1 MRAVLC
7 GGTGFI
13 GSALAEALSARG
25 DEVWIITRSKPA
37 APAAGLLY
45 ATWDSWLA
53 DPGLTGPVDAI
64 VNLSGATIGRRWT
77 SKSKALIH
85 SSRIQAAGRIAD
97 AVARMP
103 SLPAVLVNASAISL
117 YGHSE
122 STGGRYPMPFDESAP
137 PRPEDFLSETI
148 VQWEAAV
155 DRIPIDRIVKLRI
168 GLALGNGGGSYPL
181 LSLPTKLF
189 AGGRLGSGRQGMP
202 WIHIDDIVGL
212 ILLGLDNEAI
222 SGPVNAVAPDSVDN
236 DAFGRTLAKVLGR
249 PYWLHAPAWAIRAA
263 LGEMS
268 ALLLAGQFA
277 IPRKALAHGYVFRHP
292 KLEGAL
298 GDLKDR
304 R

>member
-1 MRAVLC
+1 MRVVVC

-45 ATWDSWLA
+45 ATWEEWVA
-53 DPGLTGPVDAI
+53 DPHLTGPADAV

-77 SKSKALIH
+77 REAKRRIV
-85 SSRIQAAGRIAD
+85 SSRTEAAGRIAD
-97 AVARMP
+97 AVRRMSHP
-103 SLPAVLVNASAISL
+103 PAVLVNASAISL

-122 STGGRYPMPFDESAP
+122 SADGHYPLPFDESSAP
-137 PRPEDFLSETI
+137 VRTDFLSDTI
-148 VQWEAAV
+148 VQWETAA
-155 DRIPIDRIVKLRI
+155 DLIPVPRIVKLRI
-168 GLALGNGGGSYPL
+168 GLALGNEGGSYPM
-181 LSLPTKLF
+181 LSLPTKMF

-212 ILLGLDNEAI
+212 ILFCLDNDEI
-222 SGPVNAVAPDSVDN
+222 SGPVNAVAPELADN
-236 DAFGRTLAKVLGR
+236 DTFGRALAKALGK

-268 ALLLAGQFA
+268 ALLLTGQFA
-277 IPRKALAHGYVFRHP
+277 VPRKALEHGYSFRYP
-292 KLEGAL
+292 RLADAL
-298 GDLKDR
+298 RDLSGR
-304 R
+304 S

>member
-25 DEVWIITRSKPA
+25 DEVWIISRSKPA

-45 ATWDSWLA
+45 ATWESWLA
-53 DPGLTGPVDAI
+53 DPGQTGRVDAI

-77 SKSKALIH
+77 PKSKALIL

-103 SLPAVLVNASAISL
+103 SPPSVLVNASAISL

-148 VQWEAAV
+148 VQWEAAA
-155 DRIPIDRIVKLRI
+155 DRIPVDRTVKLRI
-168 GLALGNGGGSYPL
+168 GLALGQGGGSYSL

-212 ILLGLDNEAI
+212 ILLCLDNPAI
-222 SGPVNAVAPDSVDN
+222 SGPVNAVAPESVDN
-236 DAFGRTLAKVLGR
+236 DVFGRTLAKVLGR

-268 ALLLAGQFA
+268 ALLLTGQFA
-277 IPRKALAHGYVFRHP
+277 IPRKAQAHGYVFRHP

-298 GDLKDR
+298 RDLEGR